1 MKALICLFLCSGVSA
16 YVHHHT
22 HPYQILGL
30 NYNISESC
38 FDGITCPDDEHVFG
52 FVMDFYEN
60 HGNCMEDFELAG
72 HQLKNYVLN
81 ELDEDMCLDV
91 SSILVIAKVQAV
103 QYINSWRLM
112 NTT

>member
-91 SSILVIAKVQAV
+91 SSILACVKYLFITYFEYRLVI
-103 QYINSWRLM
+103 
-112 NTT
+112 